1 MEVIKLIWES
11 YPMRWQATSPIGLFI
26 ITTENNKYIVK
37 FNGQKVNSLDDLD
50 LAKEFT
56 QDFFKKIVTD
66 CLL

>member
-37 FNGQKVNSLDDLD
+37 FNG
-50 LAKEFT
+50 
-56 QDFFKKIVTD
+56 KK
-66 CLL
+66 